1 MDNVKIDEILEPG
14 NEGDFNNRQDR
25 VKKGFWKTARR
36 AGRMVPF
43 MDEVVAAYYCALDQN
58 TPTRVRMTLMAAL
71 AYFVMP
77 FDVIPDMLVGIG
89 FTDDIA
95 VLMAA
100 LTAVRTHITPAHR
113 IAAHEALREDSET
126 A

>member
-1 MDNVKIDEILEPG
+1 MDRVKIDEILEPG
-14 NEGDFNNRQDR
+14 DEGDFNNRSER

-71 AYFVMP
+71 AYFVLP

-113 IAAHEALREDSET
+113 IAAREALRDEEET

>member
-1 MDNVKIDEILEPG
+1 MDSVKIDEILEPG
-14 NEGDFNNRQDR
+14 DEGDFNNRSER

-58 TPTRVRMTLMAAL
+58 TPTRVRMPLMAAL
-71 AYFVMP
+71 AYFVLP

-95 VLMAA
+95 VITAA
-100 LTAVRTHITPAHR
+100 LAMIRAHIKMEHYD
-113 IAAHEALREDSET
+113 AADAMLKRQQEAG
-126 A
+126 

>member
-1 MDNVKIDEILEPG
+1 MDRTKIDDILAPG
-14 NEGDFNNRQDR
+14 RERDHEKRSER

-43 MDEVVAAYYCALDQN
+43 MDEVVAAYYCALDEK

-71 AYFVMP
+71 AYFVLP
-77 FDVIPDMLVGIG
+77 FDIIPDMLVGIG
-89 FTDDIA
+89 FTDDVA

-113 IAAHEALREDSET
+113 IAARDAMRDDGEA